1 MILFTA
7 SVASGTGYF
16 DRATVF
22 YADGGFYVNG
32 GDNGVWDF
40 ITLEKATSLML
51 DYVPFIGDA
60 KGFLEGV
67 IGQDLLTGDSYSPV
81 DRFLGLI
88 LLSEVRGAKKGLDAL
103 GAAIDAAGGLSKI
116 GRKGKGRGVR
126 EVVGGES
133 DARDLFDVLRGDNP
147 IIDVHDKKTG
157 AKIGIRAKSKDV
169 PGRWVTFR
177 RISDS
182 GEPAVDV
189 HGISGSL
196 KKIKFVKE

>member
-1 MILFTA
+1 M
-7 SVASGTGYF
+7 
-16 DRATVF
+16 
-22 YADGGFYVNG
+22 NG

-40 ITLEKATSLML
+40 ITLEKATSLIL

-81 DRFLGLI
+81 DRFLGTMF
-88 LLSEVRGAKKGLDAL
+88 LSEIRGAKKGLDAL
-103 GAAIDAAGGLSKI
+103 GAAIDADGGLSKI

-133 DARDLFDVLRGDNP
+133 DARDLFDLLRGDNP
-147 IIDVHDKKTG
+147 IEDALDRKGNKTG
-157 AKIGIRAKSKDV
+157 IKAKSKDV

-177 RISDS
+177 RTSDS

-189 HGISGSL
+189 HGISGNL
-196 KKIKFVKE
+196 KKINFVKE